1 MPGTASQSVALPEAS
16 GFRVPSRLPYV
27 LALGL
32 IGVAV
37 VVLRSMGRVW
47 WCSCAAPTPWIAD
60 IWSSHCSQH
69 LLDAYTFSHISHG
82 LLFFIAFGWLHA
94 ALPARWQAR
103 FTPGWW
109 FFAAIALEV
118 GWEVLENTPLVI
130 ERYRGQTASLNY
142 NGDSIG
148 NSIGDIL
155 SCAAGFLIA
164 WRIGAWRAF
173 ALFVAFELLTLFWIR
188 DNLTLNVVMLLHP
201 IEAIKHWQTP
211 ASLR

>member
-1 MPGTASQSVALPEAS
+1 MPESSAQPRDLHGIAILST
-16 GFRVPSRLPYV
+16 RSRLTFV
-27 LALGL
+27 LAIVL
-32 IGVAV
+32 VAV
-37 VVLRSMGRVW
+37 AVIVLRSMGRIW
-47 WCSCAAPTPWIAD
+47 WCSCGVATPWISD

-82 LLFFIAFGWLHA
+82 LLFFIAFRWLHNVM
-94 ALPARWQAR
+94 PEHWRSR
-103 FTPGWW
+103 FTPAWW

-155 SCAAGFLIA
+155 SCATGFLIA

-188 DNLTLNVVMLLHP
+188 DNLTLNVVMLLYP

-211 ASLR
+211 ASMR